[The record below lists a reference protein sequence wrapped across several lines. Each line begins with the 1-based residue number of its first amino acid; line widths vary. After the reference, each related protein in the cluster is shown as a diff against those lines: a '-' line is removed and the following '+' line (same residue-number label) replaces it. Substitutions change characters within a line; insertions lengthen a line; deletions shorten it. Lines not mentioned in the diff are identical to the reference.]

1 MKKKKK
7 KEGRQRK
14 GKLEQTKRADRAAT
28 YLDAALQK
36 QERPTRQLGN
46 DPALWMH
53 EQKCALYRAPPP
65 LPPNFSHLPALV
77 ATDLATF
84 HSLEYPFSL
93 SQMFLIFVRPLR
105 WNKTTGVKEVPNFY
119 PRTRRLWPI
128 ATFSFAINAFNQR
141 GFIKSEHRQKCC
153 SLDVW
158 NVDRASSCWKN
169 IKKGM
174 LAM

>member
-1 MKKKKK
+1 MKKRKK

-14 GKLEQTKRADRAAT
+14 EKLEQTKRADRAAT

-93 SQMFLIFVRPLR
+93 SQMFLIFVRPLL
-105 WNKTTGVKEVPNFY
+105 WNKTTGVKETPNFY
-119 PRTRRLWPI
+119 SRLWPI
-128 ATFSFAINAFNQR
+128 ATFWFAINAFNER
-141 GFIKSEHRQKCC
+141 RFIESEHRQKRCL
-153 SLDVW
+153 LDVW
-158 NVDRASSCWKN
+158 NVGRTSSC
-169 IKKGM
+169 
-174 LAM
+174 

>member
-1 MKKKKK
+1 MKKRKK

-14 GKLEQTKRADRAAT
+14 EKLEQTKRADRAAT

-65 LPPNFSHLPALV
+65 LPSNFSHLPALV

-93 SQMFLIFVRPLR
+93 SQMFLIFVRPLL
-105 WNKTTGVKEVPNFY
+105 WNKTTGVKETPNFY
-119 PRTRRLWPI
+119 PRLWPI
-128 ATFSFAINAFNQR
+128 ATFWFAINAFNER
-141 GFIKSEHRQKCC
+141 RFIESEHRQKRCL
-153 SLDVW
+153 LDVW
-158 NVDRASSCWKN
+158 NVGRTSSC
-169 IKKGM
+169 
-174 LAM
+174 

>member
-1 MKKKKK
+1 MKKRKK

-14 GKLEQTKRADRAAT
+14 EKLEQTKRADRAAT

-65 LPPNFSHLPALV
+65 LPSNFSHLPALV
-77 ATDLATF
+77 ATDLTTF

-105 WNKTTGVKEVPNFY
+105 WNKTTGVKETPNFY
-119 PRTRRLWPI
+119 SRLWPI
-128 ATFSFAINAFNQR
+128 ATFWFAINAFNER
-141 GFIKSEHRQKCC
+141 RFIESEHRQKRCL
-153 SLDVW
+153 LDVW
-158 NVDRASSCWKN
+158 NVGRTSSC
-169 IKKGM
+169 
-174 LAM
+174 

>member
-1 MKKKKK
+1 MKKRKK

-14 GKLEQTKRADRAAT
+14 EKLEQTKRADRAAT

-93 SQMFLIFVRPLR
+93 SQMFLIFVRPLL
-105 WNKTTGVKEVPNFY
+105 WNKTTDVKETPNFY
-119 PRTRRLWPI
+119 PRLWPI
-128 ATFSFAINAFNQR
+128 ATFWFAINAFNER
-141 GFIKSEHRQKCC
+141 RFIESEHRQKRCL
-153 SLDVW
+153 LDVW
-158 NVDRASSCWKN
+158 NVGRTSSC
-169 IKKGM
+169 
-174 LAM
+174 

>member
-1 MKKKKK
+1 MKKRKK

-14 GKLEQTKRADRAAT
+14 EKLEQTKRADRAAT

-65 LPPNFSHLPALV
+65 LPSNFSHLPALV
-77 ATDLATF
+77 ATDLTTF

-93 SQMFLIFVRPLR
+93 SQMFLIFVRPLL
-105 WNKTTGVKEVPNFY
+105 WNKTTGVKETPNFY
-119 PRTRRLWPI
+119 PRLWPI
-128 ATFSFAINAFNQR
+128 ATFWFAINAFNER
-141 GFIKSEHRQKCC
+141 RFIESEHRQKRCL
-153 SLDVW
+153 LDVW
-158 NVDRASSCWKN
+158 NVGRTSSC
-169 IKKGM
+169 
-174 LAM
+174 